1 MPDSEITLKDIW
13 AKQIV
18 IETLLRE
25 LLSRS
30 KSLEDTGI
38 MKDDDVNPFVNPDTG
53 LNDINYYR
61 SEHPKEEGK
70 R

>member
-1 MPDSEITLKDIW
+1 MPDEISLKDIYE
-13 AKQIV
+13 KQIV
-18 IETLLRE
+18 IETLLHE
-25 LLSRS
+25 LISRS
-30 KSLEDTGI
+30 KPLEDTGI